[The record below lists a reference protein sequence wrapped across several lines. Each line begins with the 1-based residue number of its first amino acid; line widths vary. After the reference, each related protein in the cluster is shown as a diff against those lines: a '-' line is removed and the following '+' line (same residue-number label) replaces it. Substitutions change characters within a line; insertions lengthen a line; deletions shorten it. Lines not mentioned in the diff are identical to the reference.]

1 MRWTWMALGLA
12 VAGLAGCGPAGA
24 PATGQEVA
32 GTGPGAAGVAAEAG
46 DAGAAAGRT
55 GVEAGAAANDP
66 ATPADAAASRVLEHS
81 YRRLA
86 GKDVVDLRDAYRG
99 DVLMIVNTASKCGY
113 TPQYEGLEALHA
125 KLSPRGFAVL
135 GFPSNDFMG
144 QEPGSEE
151 EIRDFCT
158 LTYGVRFPMFE
169 KVVVTGDDAT
179 PLYRDLAAATG
190 EAPGW
195 NFHKY
200 LVNREG
206 RVVASFPSKIT
217 PDDPELLA
225 TIERLLA
232 EPAPAAESASATPAA
247 ESASVTQA
255 AEEGT
260 PSPAN

>member
-1 MRWTWMALGLA
+1 MRWMLM
-12 VAGLAGCGPAGA
+12 AGLLALAGQATAGA
-24 PATGQEVA
+24 L
-32 GTGPGAAGVAAEAG
+32 
-46 DAGAAAGRT
+46 DH
-55 GVEAGAAANDP
+55 D
-66 ATPADAAASRVLEHS
+66 

-86 GKDVVDLRDAYRG
+86 GKETVNLRTAYAG
-99 DVLMIVNTASKCGY
+99 QVLLVVNTASKCGF

-151 EIRDFCT
+151 EIQEFCT
-158 LTYGVRFPMFE
+158 LTYGVKFPMFE
-169 KVVVTGDDAT
+169 KVVVKGEDAT

-200 LVNREG
+200 LIDRRG
-206 RVVASFPSKIT
+206 DVVASFGSRTK

-225 TIERLLA
+225 AIEKLLA
-232 EPAPAAESASATPAA
+232 EPAPPVPAKPAATPPDAPADAA
-247 ESASVTQA
+247 D
-255 AEEGT
+255 
-260 PSPAN
+260 